1 MRTARGGPGSLRD
14 DNKSGATFVLCSGR
28 HSLHAQMRALFR
40 PFALHAAYTPIETIV
55 FFAIVGSL
63 AYFYIL
69 GAVKHSAF
77 LDPPYS
83 QPPTLEPTH
92 ALFKHGE
99 WVSITNKSWNAARS
113 ERRAAVLELQ
123 QLVISLD
130 VKAKEVRLLHC
141 LHV

>member
-1 MRTARGGPGSLRD
+1 
-14 DNKSGATFVLCSGR
+14 
-28 HSLHAQMRALFR
+28 MRALFR

-55 FFAIVGSL
+55 FFAIIGTL

-69 GAVKHSAF
+69 SAVKHSSF

-83 QPPTLEPTH
+83 QPPTLEPAH

-99 WVSITNKSWNAARS
+99 WVSITDKSWNAARL
-113 ERRAAVLELQ
+113 ERRGLVAELQ

-130 VKAKEVRLLHC
+130 AKSKEASLPPPSPFILRANLFFIC
-141 LHV
+141 

>member
-1 MRTARGGPGSLRD
+1 
-14 DNKSGATFVLCSGR
+14 
-28 HSLHAQMRALFR
+28 MRALFR

-55 FFAIVGSL
+55 FFAIVGTL

-99 WVSITNKSWNAARS
+99 WVSVTNKSWNAART

-130 VKAKEVRLLHC
+130 VKAKEV
-141 LHV
+141 